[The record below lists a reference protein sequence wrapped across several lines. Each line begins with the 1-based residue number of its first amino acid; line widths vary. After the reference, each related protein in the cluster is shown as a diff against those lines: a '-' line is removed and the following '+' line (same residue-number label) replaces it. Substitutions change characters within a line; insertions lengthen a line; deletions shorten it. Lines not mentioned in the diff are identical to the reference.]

1 MDNAIEYITELGLPF
16 SKLNMA
22 IAKALEAL
30 EDSYLYDFWYDVLSD
45 PSAWSE
51 MNLRDLEKAAV
62 RIAQQ
67 FS

>member
-22 IAKALEAL
+22 IANALEAL

-67 FS
+67 FT